1 MFEIKSKYL
10 LSLLGNRSLSI
21 KNSEIFGFLVT
32 KFLLELSNRI
42 FKNPKFKKYPDII
55 SYAFWIREGNLAEIK
70 KNYNIKKE
78 LYIGRGLVFHGVPS
92 NVPTNFI
99 YSLTVGLLSEIQI

>member
-42 FKNPKFKKYPDII
+42 FKNPKFK
-55 SYAFWIREGNLAEIK
+55 
-70 KNYNIKKE
+70 NI
-78 LYIGRGLVFHGVPS
+78 
-92 NVPTNFI
+92 
-99 YSLTVGLLSEIQI
+99 LT